1 VGPRRRAPLIAL
13 SAIYAA
19 YAAAWS
25 YISIMRLLS
34 LNAFVFDL
42 GVNMQFA
49 WDAVLRPSL
58 RSFLHDLAYK
68 GIVYVVAPV
77 FLTGSY
83 PAILIF
89 QSAFIGLGAFPI
101 YGIARR
107 ALRSEAAALAMAAS
121 YLIYFPLAGV
131 NWYDAHY
138 QALFPTLFLL
148 GYYFYL
154 SGRRIPS
161 LVSMALSGITH
172 YPYTV
177 FPLMFSLMLLLGG
190 ERRRDLA
197 ISAPLLAFSASIFA
211 LNLALGGVEGAT
223 VGTVAAAAPSASLAP
238 VDAYTVFLF
247 LLPLLFLPLLSRW
260 AIFLAP
266 YAALLALT
274 SYPTYRYPAVFMFQY
289 PAMVVP
295 FVYLGAIEGIAL
307 LSRGRPRRAAI
318 IAAAVLASTAMFA
331 AAYQPYG
338 PLNGASSL
346 SYGRALG
353 YDLGTVLR
361 SSHEAYYGLEKI
373 ASMIPSGSTVLIQEN
388 MPEFFPSRWR
398 VYDSYIT
405 PPGEVSVG
413 AIQYAVADPYSFTY
427 ARGYAGSMQEYF
439 EELWRSGEYGI
450 FAEAGGI
457 VAIARN
463 YSGPPMYFSPVELD
477 FGAARMS
484 TSVGSISGGV
494 LNVTDYRG
502 SGPSAIW
509 YGPYTS
515 LVPGAYEATFRLY
528 TDDPDNALL
537 LQVTADRGAVTLAYV
552 ELPPGSLAPGRW
564 NLVNVT
570 FYSGDVYTGV
580 EFRGLASSWNGTL
593 LLGGVELRQL
603 GPGLPS
609 PRDLLLYPSQLQ
621 PGPGSRVLPN
631 GSLVAANLT
640 DQMVWYGPFT
650 ELQPGYYEVEYSVS
664 TTNSSPGNVLQLQ
677 VTADRGAETLAE
689 LWVTGSDLGDA
700 ELLVH
705 ADSALQNV
713 EFRGYAVRWNGA
725 VELNW
730 VKVTWL
736 GSGPPALNVTYPAY
750 GLMAASPSYYRDGL
764 IEASNASNRIIWYG
778 PYATLQPGY
787 YDVTFILGAANQSPL
802 DGAQLQVT
810 SDYGKYY
817 LATIGVTGQYLAG
830 REGVSLPVYVNST
843 QEGVEFRCA
852 AQAWNGTIYLYGVR
866 VVREGG
872 APPRSVTITYPA
884 SQMWIP
890 ASGAS
895 RYADGVIWAANAS
908 GTVWYGPYATLY
920 PGSYNVT
927 FLVRGEA
934 RGGELELQA
943 TSDYGKYYLATS
955 TVDAGSLTPG
965 SWTPITLSFDVSS
978 TQQFAEFRGIAIGW
992 DGTLEL
998 ANVTVEWRPPG

>member
-1 VGPRRRAPLIAL
+1 MGPRRRAPLIAL

-58 RSFLHDLAYK
+58 HSFLRDLAYK

-83 PAILIF
+83 PAVLIF

-148 GYYFYL
+148 GYYFYVRGRYAPAAASLIL
-154 SGRRIPS
+154 SAMVRF
-161 LVSMALSGITH
+161 
-172 YPYTV
+172 PYAV
-177 FPLMFSLMLLLGG
+177 FPLMFSLMVLGEELVG
-190 ERRRDLA
+190 RARGRGADAGRLRLA
-197 ISAPLLAFSASIFA
+197 LAVASFSALMGA
-211 LNLALGGVEGAT
+211 LWYALVMGRSVVLQGPFVGAVLSSVRGASYQSPAVDLGTKLLTLALFLE
-223 VGTVAAAAPSASLAP
+223 P
-238 VDAYTVFLF
+238 VLF
-247 LLPLLFLPLLSRW
+247 TTLLSRRW
-260 AIFLAP
+260 LPFLAP
-266 YAALLALT
+266 YAYLLFAT
-274 SYPTYRYPAVFMFQY
+274 STTIYRYPYVFALQY
-289 PAMVVP
+289 PAGVVP

-338 PLNGASSL
+338 PLNGSVPISFQ
-346 SYGRALG
+346 
-353 YDLGTVLR
+353 LGTQTAADMRLYGEFSRMVSLIPRDDPYVLF
-361 SSHEAYYGLEKI
+361 
-373 ASMIPSGSTVLIQEN
+373 QDN
-388 MPEFFPSRWR
+388 MPELLPRPLPYVPPSVPFNQFPLLPS
-398 VYDSYIT
+398 S
-405 PPGEVSVG
+405 VSTDLYYGRLPNGTQVP
-413 AIQYAVADPYSFTY
+413 ARIDYVVVDPYSPQFTAVY
-427 ARGYAGSMQEYF
+427 GPPPYNASMQYLF
-439 EELWRSGEYGI
+439 DRLYATGDYGVL
-450 FAEAGGI
+450 AEASGMM
-457 VAIARN
+457 VLARN
-463 YSGPPMYFSPVELD
+463 YSGPPKYFVPIEAEYSPGDSPGHIYAGEPG
-477 FGAARMS
+477 FERGRAIAAS
-484 TSVGSISGGV
+484 
-494 LNVTDYRG
+494 
-502 SGPSAIW
+502 
-509 YGPYTS
+509 
-515 LVPGAYEATFRLY
+515 
-528 TDDPDNALL
+528 
-537 LQVTADRGAVTLAYV
+537 
-552 ELPPGSLAPGRW
+552 
-564 NLVNVT
+564 
-570 FYSGDVYTGV
+570 DV
-580 EFRGLASSWNGTL
+580 S
-593 LLGGVELRQL
+593 
-603 GPGLPS
+603 
-609 PRDLLLYPSQLQ
+609 
-621 PGPGSRVLPN
+621 
-631 GSLVAANLT
+631 
-640 DQMVWYGPFT
+640 DQMVWYGP
-650 ELQPGYYEVEYSVS
+650 YSVLAPGLYNVTFMLY
-664 TTNSSPGNVLQLQ
+664 TTNSSPGNALQLQ
-677 VTADRGAETLAE
+677 ITADSGGVCLGTYTLRGDELRAGEWTPVTLTFYSNDIYA
-689 LWVTGSDLGDA
+689 G
-700 ELLVH
+700 
-705 ADSALQNV
+705 V
-713 EFRGYAVRWNGA
+713 EFRGYALHWSGEISIRSVDLVQVAPALPSSRDFYVMPWQMGRA
-725 VELNW
+725 PGVEL
-730 VKVTWL
+730 V
-736 GSGPPALNVTYPAY
+736 GH
-750 GLMAASPSYYRDGL
+750 DL

-778 PYATLQPGY
+778 PYATLYPGY

-810 SDYGKYY
+810 SDYGKHY

-830 REGVSLPVYVNST
+830 REEVSLPVYVNST

-852 AQAWNGTIYLYGVR
+852 AQAWNGTIYLHGVR

-895 RYADGVIWAANAS
+895 RYADGVIEAANAS

-955 TVDAGSLTPG
+955 TVAGSSLSPS